1 MKIGKILKIAVVAA
15 GVAGALLPM
24 GSQAH
29 FQLIYTPNV
38 NLEKP
43 TNSPILLVFWHP
55 FENGYAMDMGK
66 PEQFIVTY
74 KDKKTDLLDT
84 LTPVTFKGAENSAAA
99 FEIKYQLKGL
109 GDYIFTLVPAPY
121 LEKTEDKY
129 IQQITKSYVNLG
141 ETPTGWDEPIGLPTE
156 IVPLV
161 KPTAV
166 VTGSTFTGRLLS
178 EGKPVAGAELEIEYI
193 ASEPNLATHTAG
205 KPTVTPPPGGAL
217 VVHTDDSGL
226 FTVGIPKAGTW
237 GFAALGTGPA
247 KEFEGKELSQDAVL
261 WIRANDLK

>member
-24 GSQAH
+24 GAQAH
-29 FQLIYTPNV
+29 FQLIYTPNG

-43 TNSPILLVFWHP
+43 TNIPILLVFWHP
-55 FENGYAMDMGK
+55 FDNGYAMDMGK
-66 PEQFIVTY
+66 PEQFFVTY

-99 FEIKYQLKGL
+99 FETKYQLKGL

-166 VTGSTFTGRLLS
+166 VTSSTFTGRLLS

-217 VVHTDDSGL
+217 VVHTDDNGL

-247 KEFEGKELSQDAVL
+247 KELQGKELSQDAVL